1 VTFDI
6 SMQGISIGPF
16 EIRFYSLMILSGIG
30 AGVVIAQR
38 EAKRYGEDPTHVI
51 NIAAIG
57 AIMAIV
63 GARAYHVLDR
73 DMWPYYAANPGD
85 IIKVWNGGIGIF
97 GAIAGAALG
106 LILYVWWVNRSAF
119 LRDGKLA
126 QRIALLRWLDIGAP
140 AFLIGQAVG
149 RWGNFFNQE
158 LFGPP
163 THLPWGIPIDLANRP
178 FEYATESHFHPI
190 FLYES
195 LLSLLGVVVLLYV
208 GRRLSS
214 WLVSGD
220 ILLFYLMWY
229 SAERFALEFLRFDNW
244 KFGALPTAQI
254 IGVLLTIA
262 AVGIMIWRHRQSKVT
277 ESSDYQSDEES
288 RQRSASRAAMRRRR
302 SRTGPEAKF

>member
-1 VTFDI
+1 MTFDI
-6 SMQGISIGPF
+6 SMQGISIGAL

-30 AGVVIAQR
+30 VGVFIAQR
-38 EAKRYGEDPTHVI
+38 EARRYGEDPTHVM
-51 NIAAIG
+51 NITVIG
-57 AIMAIV
+57 SILAIV

-73 DMWPYYAANPGD
+73 DQWPYYAAHPGN

-106 LILYVWWVNRSAF
+106 LVLYVWWVNRSA
-119 LRDGKLA
+119 RSSEGGGAK
-126 QRIALLRWLDIGAP
+126 RIAVLRWLDIGAP
-140 AFLIGQAVG
+140 AFLVGQAVG

-163 THLPWGIPIDLANRP
+163 TNLPWGIPIDVANRP
-178 FEYATESHFHPI
+178 LEYVAETHFHPL

-208 GRRLSS
+208 ARRLST
-214 WLVSGD
+214 WLVVGD

-229 SAERFALEFLRFDNW
+229 SAERFALEFLRIGNW

-254 IGVLLTIA
+254 IGVALTAA
-262 AVGIMIWRHRQSKVT
+262 AVGLMIWRHR
-277 ESSDYQSDEES
+277 
-288 RQRSASRAAMRRRR
+288 RQREDHPSEGESGQPRQSPPQQDRAGGRGLIV
-302 SRTGPEAKF
+302 SLS